1 MKKILSLVFLVVLLV
16 LASCKNNVEA
26 GLNNRFLD
34 SFNTFSG
41 LIADVF
47 GLKADPKK
55 SDIKEYFSNM
65 AKELNKTK
73 ESLVKLLKENGGV
86 GPEVNNRDEKRGNK
100 KNLGLRKTIS
110 ITIEIL
116 EELIKGAN
124 TATAAAAASNEAIGT
139 VFISS
144 NNSGVAD
151 SDSVNGIA
159 KGIRWIVEVAYG
171 AAEKKIE
178 NKVGSNAAGT
188 DNKDAGKLFSGGGGG
203 DKDAAR
209 KAVAAV
215 SAVSG
220 DQILYTI
227 VSAARNGKV
236 DVGSVSDEL
245 NISGKNAQNAAN
257 PIEAAIGDSISSSSN
272 QTFSKITRNDEIAAA
287 IVLRGM
293 AKGGRFFASDNAV
306 SEVKQSAQLSI
317 LKTVTTLADLV
328 KGVVKECLDRI
339 VKILEEENH
348 NKPHTAS
355 T

>member
-171 AAEKKIE
+171 AAEKK
-178 NKVGSNAAGT
+178 
-188 DNKDAGKLFSGGGGG
+188 
-203 DKDAAR
+203 
-209 KAVAAV
+209 
-215 SAVSG
+215 
-220 DQILYTI
+220 
-227 VSAARNGKV
+227 
-236 DVGSVSDEL
+236 
-245 NISGKNAQNAAN
+245 
-257 PIEAAIGDSISSSSN
+257 
-272 QTFSKITRNDEIAAA
+272 
-287 IVLRGM
+287 
-293 AKGGRFFASDNAV
+293 
-306 SEVKQSAQLSI
+306 
-317 LKTVTTLADLV
+317 
-328 KGVVKECLDRI
+328 
-339 VKILEEENH
+339 
-348 NKPHTAS
+348 
-355 T
+355 

>member
-1 MKKILSLVFLVVLLV
+1 M
-16 LASCKNNVEA
+16 C
-26 GLNNRFLD
+26 LD
-34 SFNTFSG
+34 
-41 LIADVF
+41 
-47 GLKADPKK
+47 LKQIQKK

-86 GPEVNNRDEKRGNK
+86 GPEVNNRDEKLGNK

-124 TATAAAAASNEAIGT
+124 TAAAAAAASNEAIGT

-159 KGIRWIVEVAYG
+159 KGIRWIIEVAYG

-188 DNKDAGKLFSGGGGG
+188 DNKDAGKLFSGGGG

-209 KAVAAV
+209 KAIAAV

-220 DQILYTI
+220 DQILHTI

-272 QTFSKITRNDEIAAA
+272 QAFSKITRNDEIAAA

>member
-1 MKKILSLVFLVVLLV
+1 M
-16 LASCKNNVEA
+16 
-26 GLNNRFLD
+26 
-34 SFNTFSG
+34 
-41 LIADVF
+41 
-47 GLKADPKK
+47 
-55 SDIKEYFSNM
+55 
-65 AKELNKTK
+65 
-73 ESLVKLLKENGGV
+73 
-86 GPEVNNRDEKRGNK
+86 
-100 KNLGLRKTIS
+100 
-110 ITIEIL
+110 TIEIL

-124 TATAAAAASNEAIGT
+124 TAAAAAAASDEVIGT

-144 NNSGVAD
+144 NNAGVVNSG
-151 SDSVNGIA
+151 SVNGIA

-188 DNKDAGKLFSGGGGG
+188 GNEDAGKLFSGGG

-220 DQILYTI
+220 DQILHTI
-227 VSAARNGKV
+227 VSAARNGNV

-245 NISGKNAQNAAN
+245 NISGKDAQSAKN
-257 PIEAAIGDSISSSSN
+257 PIEAAIGVNSVSNSN
-272 QTFSKITRNDEIAAA
+272 QAFSKIKRNDEIATA

-293 AKGGRFFASDNAV
+293 AKEGRFFASDNAA
-306 SEVKQSAQLSI
+306 SDVKQSAQLSI
-317 LKTVTTLADLV
+317 LKTVTALADLV

-339 VKILEEENH
+339 VKILEEEDH
-348 NKPHTAS
+348 NKAHTVS

>member
-1 MKKILSLVFLVVLLV
+1 MKKILSLVFLMVLLV
-16 LASCKNNVEA
+16 LVSCKNNVEA
-26 GLNNRFLD
+26 GLNSRFLE

-65 AKELNKTK
+65 AKELDKTK
-73 ESLVKLLKENGGV
+73 EGLVKLLKENGGV
-86 GPEVNNRDEKRGNK
+86 EPDVNSRDEKRGNK
-100 KNLGLRKTIS
+100 KNLGLRKTVS

-124 TATAAAAASNEAIGT
+124 TAAAAADASDEAVGT
-139 VFISS
+139 VLISS
-144 NNSGVAD
+144 NNSGVVNR
-151 SDSVNGIA
+151 DSVNGIA

-188 DNKDAGKLFSGGGGG
+188 DNKDAGKLFGGGG

-220 DQILYTI
+220 DQILHTI
-227 VSAARNGKV
+227 VSAARNGNV
-236 DVGSVSDEL
+236 DVDSVSDEL
-245 NISGKNAQNAAN
+245 NISGKDAQSAEN
-257 PIEAAIGDSISSSSN
+257 PIEAAIGVNSVSSGSN
-272 QTFSKITRNDEIAAA
+272 QAFSKIERNDEIATA

-293 AKGGRFFASDNAV
+293 AKGGRFFAGDNAA
-306 SEVKQSAQLSI
+306 SDVKQSAQLSI
-317 LKTVTTLADLV
+317 LKTVTALADLV

-339 VKILEEENH
+339 VKILEEEDH
-348 NKPHTAS
+348 NKAHTAS